1 MSRRRK
7 RMPKGVKL
15 FIFLLVAV
23 CLVIVFKQEYRI
35 YQIKQEKSATQ
46 QRIDQLKKQKAQLET
61 ERKNL
66 DDSRYI
72 EKLAREN
79 YNMVGKNEVPL
90 FIIKEQKQAEQK

>member
-7 RMPKGVKL
+7 RMPKGIKL
-15 FIFLLVAV
+15 FIFFLVAA
-23 CLVIVFKQEYRI
+23 CLGIVFKQEYRI

-66 DDSRYI
+66 DDPHYI

-90 FIIKEQKQAEQK
+90 FIIEEHKQAEQK

>member
-1 MSRRRK
+1 MARRRR

-15 FIFLLVAV
+15 FIFLLVAACIAVV
-23 CLVIVFKQEYRI
+23 CKQEYRI
-35 YQIKQEKSATQ
+35 YQIDREKAATQ
-46 QRIDQLKKQKAQLET
+46 QRINQLKEQKAQLEK

-66 DDSRYI
+66 DDPRYI

-90 FIIKEQKQAEQK
+90 FIIDEQKKAEQK

>member
-90 FIIKEQKQAEQK
+90 FIIEEQKQAEQK

>member
-1 MSRRRK
+1 MARRRR

-15 FIFLLVAV
+15 FIFLLVADCIAVV
-23 CLVIVFKQEYRI
+23 CKQEYRI
-35 YQIKQEKSATQ
+35 YQIDREKAATQ
-46 QRIDQLKKQKAQLET
+46 QRINQLKEQKAQLEK

-66 DDSRYI
+66 DDPRYI

-90 FIIKEQKQAEQK
+90 FIIDEQKKAEQK